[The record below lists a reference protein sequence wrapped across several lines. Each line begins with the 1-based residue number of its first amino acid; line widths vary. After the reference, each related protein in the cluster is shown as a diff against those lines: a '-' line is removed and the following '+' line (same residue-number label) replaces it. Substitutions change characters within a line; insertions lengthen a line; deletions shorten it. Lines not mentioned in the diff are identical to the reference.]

1 MSRLNPLSP
10 ITYCRRNLTRILPM
24 SFVIVLSVF
33 LIASVVTIVNSIDLT
48 VSTIYN
54 YTKIVSLVIPQRSE
68 LSVDDADVAISR
80 SMPNAQRVIPT
91 GGFFMNI
98 RTVFGEVPF
107 IAFGLTD
114 ADRDYVL
121 GKSGDRLSSG
131 RMPMRG
137 RAEAVL
143 SSGLVRNKHLK
154 LGDIVAGPEDSG
166 GVAGTPVP
174 VKLVGILSGPTW
186 IAFTSKSFVDSALPF
201 MPRFLIIT
209 SSSRGSLAALSTDL
223 DTRLHHDQ
231 VSLLSYRN
239 LVTEVRGQLSAM
251 YLIMTLVNAM
261 VILVVALMSGML
273 SNIYFTQRI
282 SEFAILS
289 AIGVRRTLLLW
300 HAVSETAVVTAI
312 GWFFGVVLTWLVM
325 SAMRGTVFEPRGMLI
340 DPRDTMAFLSTIPI
354 PIIITAFAVG
364 TIAYRLAT
372 LDPVTIIERR

>member
-1 MSRLNPLSP
+1 
-10 ITYCRRNLTRILPM
+10 
-24 SFVIVLSVF
+24 
-33 LIASVVTIVNSIDLT
+33 
-48 VSTIYN
+48 
-54 YTKIVSLVIPQRSE
+54 
-68 LSVDDADVAISR
+68 
-80 SMPNAQRVIPT
+80 
-91 GGFFMNI
+91 
-98 RTVFGEVPF
+98 
-107 IAFGLTD
+107 
-114 ADRDYVL
+114 
-121 GKSGDRLSSG
+121 
-131 RMPMRG
+131 
-137 RAEAVL
+137 
-143 SSGLVRNKHLK
+143 
-154 LGDIVAGPEDSG
+154 
-166 GVAGTPVP
+166 
-174 VKLVGILSGPTW
+174 
-186 IAFTSKSFVDSALPF
+186 
-201 MPRFLIIT
+201 
-209 SSSRGSLAALSTDL
+209 
-223 DTRLHHDQ
+223 
-231 VSLLSYRN
+231 